1 MTSKILKIALVGR
14 TNAGKSTLINRIVG
28 EKISIQNKKINTTQV
43 TIMGVK
49 NIKKT
54 QLIFYDTPGSNFLK
68 SLNKQSRNLKT
79 NLWSGIDESDIIFYL
94 IDSKTANVKFLFE
107 QIDKLQE
114 VKKKIIVIFN
124 KIDLISNKQVLPLIS
139 NLNKNFQIDS
149 FFTISAIQNIGIE
162 DLLDYIQKYSYVSKW
177 IFKDDEITNKDDIF
191 IVGELLRETMLTYLH
206 KEIPYN
212 VNIETS
218 NFKILKNN
226 DIKIKQKII
235 INQLR
240 YKKIILGKKGEM
252 IKKIREDSQKKMS
265 QIFNAK
271 IHLYL
276 EILKCMIEY
285 KERGILIFS
294 KISSENNLYL
304 KILTQKDEIIT
315 GLSFGGSTKK
325 KKNIFQIGY
334 FLNIVIKNKNKNFP
348 NSISAE
354 LSKPYYHNIFND
366 KYKLHGL
373 LALSIFVKYINYRRS
388 KSCRFI

>member
-14 TNAGKSTLINRIVG
+14 TNAGKSTLINSIVG

-43 TIMGVK
+43 TIIGVK

-68 SLNKQSRNLKT
+68 SLNKQSKNLKT

-94 IDSKTANVKFLFE
+94 IDSKTANIKFLFE
-107 QIDKLQE
+107 QIEKLQE

-124 KIDLISNKQVLPLIS
+124 KIDLISNKQLLPLIS

-149 FFTISAIQNIGIE
+149 FFTISAIQNIGID
-162 DLLDYIQKYSYVSKW
+162 DLLDYIKKYSYVSKW

-212 VNIETS
+212 VSIQTS

-235 INQLR
+235 INQKR
-240 YKKIILGKKGEM
+240 YKKIILGRKGEM

-265 QIFNAK
+265 QILNAK

-276 EILKCMIEY
+276 EIL
-285 KERGILIFS
+285 
-294 KISSENNLYL
+294 N
-304 KILTQKDEIIT
+304 
-315 GLSFGGSTKK
+315 
-325 KKNIFQIGY
+325 
-334 FLNIVIKNKNKNFP
+334 
-348 NSISAE
+348 A
-354 LSKPYYHNIFND
+354 
-366 KYKLHGL
+366 
-373 LALSIFVKYINYRRS
+373 
-388 KSCRFI
+388 

>member
-1 MTSKILKIALVGR
+1 MSSKILKIALVGR
-14 TNAGKSTLINRIVG
+14 TNAGKSTLINKIVG

-68 SLNKQSRNLKT
+68 TLNKQSRNLKT
-79 NLWSGIDESDIIFYL
+79 NLWSGIDDSDVIFYL
-94 IDSKTANVKFLFE
+94 IDSKTANIKFLFE

-114 VKKKIIVIFN
+114 VKKKIIIIFN

-149 FFTISAIQNIGIE
+149 FFTISAMRNIGID
-162 DLLDYIQKYSYVSKW
+162 DLLDYIDKYSYVSKW

-212 VNIETS
+212 IDIETS
-218 NFKILKNN
+218 NFKTLKNN

-265 QIFNAK
+265 KILNSK

-276 EILKCMIEY
+276 EIL
-285 KERGILIFS
+285 
-294 KISSENNLYL
+294 N
-304 KILTQKDEIIT
+304 
-315 GLSFGGSTKK
+315 
-325 KKNIFQIGY
+325 
-334 FLNIVIKNKNKNFP
+334 
-348 NSISAE
+348 A
-354 LSKPYYHNIFND
+354 
-366 KYKLHGL
+366 
-373 LALSIFVKYINYRRS
+373 
-388 KSCRFI
+388 

>member
-14 TNAGKSTLINRIVG
+14 TNAGKSTLINSIVG

-43 TIMGVK
+43 TIIGVK

-68 SLNKQSRNLKT
+68 SLNKQSKNLKT

-94 IDSKTANVKFLFE
+94 IDSKTANIKFLFE
-107 QIDKLQE
+107 QIEKLQE

-124 KIDLISNKQVLPLIS
+124 KIDLISNKQLLPIIS

-149 FFTISAIQNIGIE
+149 FFTISAIQNIGID
-162 DLLDYIQKYSYVSKW
+162 DLLDYIKKYSYVSKW
-177 IFKDDEITNKDDIF
+177 IFEDDEITNKDDIF

-212 VNIETS
+212 VSIQTS

-235 INQLR
+235 INQKR
-240 YKKIILGKKGEM
+240 YKKIILGRKGEM

-265 QIFNAK
+265 QILNAK

-276 EILKCMIEY
+276 EIL
-285 KERGILIFS
+285 
-294 KISSENNLYL
+294 N
-304 KILTQKDEIIT
+304 
-315 GLSFGGSTKK
+315 
-325 KKNIFQIGY
+325 
-334 FLNIVIKNKNKNFP
+334 
-348 NSISAE
+348 A
-354 LSKPYYHNIFND
+354 
-366 KYKLHGL
+366 
-373 LALSIFVKYINYRRS
+373 
-388 KSCRFI
+388 

>member
-68 SLNKQSRNLKT
+68 SLNNQSRNLKT

-94 IDSKTANVKFLFE
+94 IDSKTANKKFLFE
-107 QIDKLQE
+107 QIDKIQE

-124 KIDLISNKQVLPLIS
+124 KIDLISNKQLLPLIS
-139 NLNKNFQIDS
+139 DLNKSFQIDS
-149 FFTISAIQNIGIE
+149 FFTISALQNIGIE
-162 DLLDYIQKYSYVSKW
+162 DLFDFIQKYSYVSKW

-191 IVGELLRETMLTYLH
+191 IVGELLRESMLTYLH

-235 INQLR
+235 INQKR

-265 QIFNAK
+265 KILVSK

-276 EILKCMIEY
+276 EIL
-285 KERGILIFS
+285 
-294 KISSENNLYL
+294 N
-304 KILTQKDEIIT
+304 
-315 GLSFGGSTKK
+315 
-325 KKNIFQIGY
+325 
-334 FLNIVIKNKNKNFP
+334 
-348 NSISAE
+348 A
-354 LSKPYYHNIFND
+354 
-366 KYKLHGL
+366 
-373 LALSIFVKYINYRRS
+373 
-388 KSCRFI
+388 